1 MRDYLKGSIAFAVAA
16 VMGLTAADRAP
27 VYRAPRTADGK
38 PNLNGIWQSLNT
50 ANWDIQGHAARASQ
64 IVALGAAGAVPAGLG
79 VVEGNELPYLA
90 AAIGALGA
98 FVALSF
104 FSIDLRNRELI
115 HAGERPLKELQGRL
129 ADKLALDS
137 LRILEAVEFPRYRW
151 TRMGRIVRTMHLVVM
166 AAFIAACIYA
176 IVAGK

>member
-1 MRDYLKGSIAFAVAA
+1 LHVEH
-16 VMGLTAADRAP
+16 
-27 VYRAPRTADGK
+27 GK
-38 PNLNGIWQSLNT
+38 PAATESDSDPQADAETMST
-50 ANWDIQGHAARASQ
+50 AVSHAWSWFEVHAVQRQ
-64 IVALGAAGAVPAGLG
+64 NYVNFFLVAIGLLSAAYVGALTGK
-79 VVEGNELPYLA
+79 LPYLA

>member
-1 MRDYLKGSIAFAVAA
+1 MSHAWSWFEVHAVQRQNYVNFFLVAIVLLSAA
-16 VMGLTAADRAP
+16 YVGALT
-27 VYRAPRTADGK
+27 GK
-38 PNLNGIWQSLNT
+38 
-50 ANWDIQGHAARASQ
+50 
-64 IVALGAAGAVPAGLG
+64 
-79 VVEGNELPYLA
+79 LPYLA